1 MCFME
6 SILVWLITMNEVAL
20 ESNHAE
26 ENVKYYIAQKL
37 EVFGSILRQKVIRFK
52 F

>member
-1 MCFME
+1 M
-6 SILVWLITMNEVAL
+6 WLITMNEVAL

-37 EVFGSILRQKVIRFK
+37 EELAAQFGSVRF
-52 F
+52 